1 MTRSVWVAA
10 TVLGVSLVA
19 LGAVARMRPV
29 VVWNASPSVPVGL
42 YAVAP
47 AHALVVGELVVIRP
61 PTALAVWLA
70 GRRYLA
76 PGVPLLK
83 HVAALPGQRVCR
95 IGHAILVGGAPS
107 GMALD
112 RDRRGRPLP
121 VWSGCQVVSPAGGV
135 PDERRAGL
143 SRQPLLRPLCRTPRS
158 SAARCRF
165 GRRGGRERV

>member
-1 MTRSVWVAA
+1 MTRSSWVAA

-19 LGAVARMRPV
+19 LGAFADRQPV
-29 VVWNASPSVPVGL
+29 LVWNASPSVPVGL

-61 PTALAVWLA
+61 PPGLVVWLA

-121 VWSGCQVVSPAGGV
+121 VWSGCQVVSPPAV
-135 PDERRAGL
+135 FLMNAAPDSLDSRYFGPLPHAKILGRAL
-143 SRQPLLRPLCRTPRS
+143 PLWTPGRP
-158 SAARCRF
+158 
-165 GRRGGRERV
+165 